1 MFRSG
6 KCESQQINLGILHKL
21 DHAPKNR
28 TIVHSLK
35 THLKP
40 ISDVLCL
47 ARRFYQRP
55 NKNAL
60 YTKFVHSAQRG
71 RLSLVKTEKLNKHY
85 NNQAKKTYNRSKT
98 YKGGVIMQIK
108 KPTSNY
114 KKRQK
119 SVRKIT
125 NISQGNKRYYKE
137 LRLKQKRA
145 NERMRQLELQGID
158 SPAYRAVQAKLE
170 ILGKQRKGA
179 RGRRFSE
186 TGKATYNEM
195 EVQNK
200 ILDEFL
206 GQQTST
212 LSGAKD
218 YYDDVWATANKD
230 NKLTSVGITR
240 KQWFDFWDS
249 MPDKKKDRM
258 FYTEQVKIF
267 KSFMRKNNKLVNEG
281 KLTVEQIVDEIQEAK
296 HLDEAFG
303 NINTQIL
310 KARKPKDEK
319 EAESMLKEY
328 GVNIK
333 TIVRESD

>member
-1 MFRSG
+1 M
-6 KCESQQINLGILHKL
+6 
-21 DHAPKNR
+21 P
-28 TIVHSLK
+28 
-35 THLKP
+35 
-40 ISDVLCL
+40 
-47 ARRFYQRP
+47 
-55 NKNAL
+55 
-60 YTKFVHSAQRG
+60 
-71 RLSLVKTEKLNKHY
+71 
-85 NNQAKKTYNRSKT
+85 
-98 YKGGVIMQIK
+98 IK
-108 KPTSNY
+108 KPSSNF

-125 NISQGNKRYYKE
+125 NISQGNKRFYKE

-186 TGKATYNEM
+186 TGRATYNEM

-240 KQWFDFWDS
+240 EQWFDFWES

-258 FYTEQVKIF
+258 FYSQQVKIF
-267 KSFMRKNNKLVNEG
+267 KSFMRKNNKLINEG
-281 KLTVEQIVDEIQEAK
+281 KLTVEQIADAIQSSKNLNEV
-296 HLDEAFG
+296 FG
-303 NINTQIL
+303 SINTKIL
-310 KARKPKDEK
+310 EVRKPKDEK
-319 EAESMLKEY
+319 EAETMLKEY
-328 GVNIK
+328 GINLK
-333 TIVRESD
+333 TIVKENG

>member
-1 MFRSG
+1 M
-6 KCESQQINLGILHKL
+6 
-21 DHAPKNR
+21 A
-28 TIVHSLK
+28 
-35 THLKP
+35 
-40 ISDVLCL
+40 
-47 ARRFYQRP
+47 
-55 NKNAL
+55 
-60 YTKFVHSAQRG
+60 
-71 RLSLVKTEKLNKHY
+71 
-85 NNQAKKTYNRSKT
+85 
-98 YKGGVIMQIK
+98 IK

-119 SVRKIT
+119 STRKII
-125 NISQGNKRYYKE
+125 NISQGNKRFYKE

-145 NERMRQLELQGID
+145 NERMRQLEIYGID

-218 YYDDVWATANKD
+218 YYDEVWATANKD

-240 KQWFDFWDS
+240 DQWFDFWES

-258 FYTEQVKIF
+258 FYSQQVKIF

-281 KLTVEQIVDEIQEAK
+281 KLTVEQIADAIQEAK

-310 KARKPKDEK
+310 KARKPKNEK
-319 EAESMLKEY
+319 DAEKILKEY

-333 TIVRESD
+333 TIVKESD